1 MCMAGKSWTNYQK
14 NPETKKKKDALT
26 KKLSATP
33 AKKKYRANL
42 QAERRKRGI
51 DGKGGGDLSHT
62 KDNRLVREDPSKN
75 RARNRSKK

>member
-1 MCMAGKSWTNYQK
+1 MAGKSWTNYQK

-62 KDNRLVREDPSKN
+62 KDSRLVREAPSKN